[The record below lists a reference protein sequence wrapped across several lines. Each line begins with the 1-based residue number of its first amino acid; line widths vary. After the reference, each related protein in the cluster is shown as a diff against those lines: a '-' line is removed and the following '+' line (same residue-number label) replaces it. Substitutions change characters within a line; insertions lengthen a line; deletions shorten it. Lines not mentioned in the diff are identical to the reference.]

1 VSMIRLWQIGFV
13 MIRGPPI
20 EHALIAFL
28 AHPGPALLDVKVNRS
43 ELVFPSHVEAKMVL
57 GTMLYG
63 AKAVLSGRLGDVTDL
78 LASNFIR

>member
-1 VSMIRLWQIGFV
+1 MIRLWQIGFV